1 MRLRIKLST
10 MQIIALGFI
19 IIIFI
24 GACLLCLPFASTN
37 GSVDFVDA
45 LFTATSAT
53 CVTGLVVMDTGTEWT
68 LFGQIVI
75 LVMIQIGGLG
85 FMTFAILFLRIFR
98 KRFGLKN
105 KEVMVESINTSN
117 LDRIVSITNK
127 MLWGT
132 LIFELSGAVLLAI
145 RFVPEYGWGQGLW
158 YGLFHSVSAFCNAGF
173 DLLGVETPFISLV
186 NYADDL
192 LVNGVIMA
200 LIVIGGIGFLVWD
213 DITKFGVRVKRYSLT
228 SKIVLSFSAILI
240 VGGALL
246 MYLAEYAGKDTG
258 LTFGQEVLRSLFAS
272 VTARTAGFNTINLAD
287 MSEGGRLVSMLLMF
301 IGGSPGSTAGGI
313 KTTTFAVIFIY
324 TFAGVSHKQSADV
337 FGRRIPDGAFKRA
350 VYVFFTNLLLVV
362 AGTFVISCLNPD
374 MRFSSVMFEC
384 FSAIGTVGLTVG
396 ITTELDTV
404 SHIVLILLMYLGR
417 VGSISFATVLFEK
430 RARPAVVNPKERITI
445 G

>member
-98 KRFGLKN
+98 RRFGLKN

-117 LDRIVSITNK
+117 LARIVSITNK

-246 MYLAEYAGKDTG
+246 MYLTEYAGKDTG

-272 VTARTAGFNTINLAD
+272 VTARTAGFNTINLSE
-287 MSEGGRLVSMLLMF
+287 MSEGGRLVTMLLMF

-374 MRFSSVMFEC
+374 IRFSSVMFEC

>member
-117 LDRIVSITNK
+117 LARIVSITNK

-213 DITKFGVRVKRYSLT
+213 DITKFGCRFKRYSLT

-272 VTARTAGFNTINLAD
+272 VSARTAGFNTINLSE

-324 TFAGVSHKQSADV
+324 TFAGVSHKQSANV

-362 AGTFVISCLNPD
+362 AGAFVISCMNPD
-374 MRFSSVMFEC
+374 MQFSSVMFEC

>member
-19 IIIFI
+19 IIIFV
-24 GACLLCLPFASTN
+24 GACLLSLPFASTN
-37 GSVDFVDA
+37 GSVNFVDA

-75 LVMIQIGGLG
+75 LAMIQIGGLG

-98 KRFGLKN
+98 RRFGLKN

-117 LDRIVSITNK
+117 LARIVSITNK
-127 MLWGT
+127 MLLGT

-228 SKIVLSFSAILI
+228 SKIVLSFSALLI

-246 MYLAEYAGKDTG
+246 MYLTEYAGKDTG

-272 VTARTAGFNTINLAD
+272 VTARTAGFNTINLSE
-287 MSEGGRLVSMLLMF
+287 MSEGGRLVTMLLMF

-374 MRFSSVMFEC
+374 IRFSSVMFEC

>member
-1 MRLRIKLST
+1 

-200 LIVIGGIGFLVWD
+200 LIVIGGMGFLVWD

-362 AGTFVISCLNPD
+362 AGTFVISCMNPD
-374 MRFSSVMFEC
+374 IRFSSVMFEC

>member
-1 MRLRIKLST
+1 

-145 RFVPEYGWGQGLW
+145 RFVPKYGWGQGLW

-272 VTARTAGFNTINLAD
+272 VTARTAGFNTINLAE

-362 AGTFVISCLNPD
+362 AGTFVISCMNPD
-374 MRFSSVMFEC
+374 IRFSSVMFEC

-396 ITTELDTV
+396 ITTKLDTV

>member
-24 GACLLCLPFASTN
+24 GACLLSLPFASASGGVN
-37 GSVDFVDA
+37 FVDA

-98 KRFGLKN
+98 QRFGLKN

-117 LDRIVSITNK
+117 LERIVSITNK

-132 LIFELSGAVLLAI
+132 LIFELSGAILLAI
-145 RFVPEYGWGQGLW
+145 RFVPEYGLGQGLW

-200 LIVIGGIGFLVWD
+200 LIIIGGIGFLVWD
-213 DITKFGVRVKRYSLT
+213 DITKFGWRVKRYSLT
-228 SKIVLSFSAILI
+228 SKVVLSFSAIL
-240 VGGALL
+240 VLGGALL
-246 MYLAEYAGKDTG
+246 MYLTEYAGKDTG
-258 LTFGQEVLRSLFAS
+258 LTFGQEILRSLFAS
-272 VTARTAGFNTINLAD
+272 VSARTAGFNTINLGE
-287 MSEGGRLVSMLLMF
+287 MSEGGRLVSMVLMF

-374 MRFSSVMFEC
+374 IRFSSVLFEC

-404 SHIVLILLMYLGR
+404 SHIVLMLLMYLGR

>member
-19 IIIFI
+19 IIIFV
-24 GACLLCLPFASTN
+24 GACLLSLPFASTN
-37 GSVDFVDA
+37 GSVNFVDA

-75 LVMIQIGGLG
+75 LAMIQIGGLG

-98 KRFGLKN
+98 RRFGLKN

-117 LDRIVSITNK
+117 LARIVSITNK
-127 MLWGT
+127 MLLGT

-228 SKIVLSFSAILI
+228 SKIVLSFSALLI

-246 MYLAEYAGKDTG
+246 MYLTEYAGKDTG

-287 MSEGGRLVSMLLMF
+287 MSEGGRLVTMLLMF

-374 MRFSSVMFEC
+374 IRFSSVMFEC

>member
-1 MRLRIKLST
+1 

-362 AGTFVISCLNPD
+362 AGTFVISCMNPD
-374 MRFSSVMFEC
+374 IRFSSVMFEC

>member
-1 MRLRIKLST
+1 

-132 LIFELSGAVLLAI
+132 LIFDLSGAVLLAI

-362 AGTFVISCLNPD
+362 AGTFVISCMNPD
-374 MRFSSVMFEC
+374 IRFSSVMFEC

>member
-362 AGTFVISCLNPD
+362 AGTFVISCMNPD

-396 ITTELDTV
+396 ITTKLDTV

>member
-362 AGTFVISCLNPD
+362 AGTFVISCMNPD
-374 MRFSSVMFEC
+374 IRFSSVMFEC

>member
-19 IIIFI
+19 IIIFL
-24 GACLLCLPFASTN
+24 GACVLSLPFASTN
-37 GSVDFVDA
+37 GSVNFVDA

-75 LVMIQIGGLG
+75 LAMIQIGGLG

-98 KRFGLKN
+98 RRFGLKN

-117 LDRIVSITNK
+117 LARIVSITNK
-127 MLWGT
+127 MLLGT

-228 SKIVLSFSAILI
+228 SKIVLSFSALLI

-246 MYLAEYAGKDTG
+246 MYLTEYAGKDTG

-272 VTARTAGFNTINLAD
+272 VTARTAGFNTINLSE
-287 MSEGGRLVSMLLMF
+287 MSEGGRLVTMLLMF

-374 MRFSSVMFEC
+374 IRFSSVMFEC

>member
-213 DITKFGVRVKRYSLT
+213 DITKFGCRFKRYSLT

>member
-117 LDRIVSITNK
+117 LARIVSITNK

-213 DITKFGVRVKRYSLT
+213 DITKFGCRFKRYSLT

-374 MRFSSVMFEC
+374 IRFSSVMFEC

>member
-1 MRLRIKLST
+1 

-75 LVMIQIGGLG
+75 LVVIQIGGLG

-117 LDRIVSITNK
+117 LARIVSITNK

-213 DITKFGVRVKRYSLT
+213 DITKFGCRFKRYSLT

-246 MYLAEYAGKDTG
+246 MYLAEYAGKETG

-272 VTARTAGFNTINLAD
+272 VTARTAGFNTIDLSK

-362 AGTFVISCLNPD
+362 AGTFVISCMNPD
-374 MRFSSVMFEC
+374 IRFSSVMFEC

-396 ITTELDTV
+396 ITTKLDTV

>member
-213 DITKFGVRVKRYSLT
+213 DITKFGCRFKRYSLT

-272 VTARTAGFNTINLAD
+272 VTARTAGFNTIDLSK

-362 AGTFVISCLNPD
+362 AGTFVISCMNPD

-396 ITTELDTV
+396 ITTKLDTV

>member
-24 GACLLCLPFASTN
+24 GACLLCLPFASTD

-117 LDRIVSITNK
+117 LARIVSITNK

-213 DITKFGVRVKRYSLT
+213 DITKFGCRFKRYSLT

-374 MRFSSVMFEC
+374 IRFSSVMFEC

>member
-213 DITKFGVRVKRYSLT
+213 DITKFGCRFKRYSLT

-272 VTARTAGFNTINLAD
+272 VSARTAGFNTINLAD

-362 AGTFVISCLNPD
+362 AGTFVISCMNPD

-396 ITTELDTV
+396 ITTKLDTV

>member
-362 AGTFVISCLNPD
+362 AGTFVISCMNPD
-374 MRFSSVMFEC
+374 IRFSSVMFEC

-417 VGSISFATVLFEK
+417 VGCMCFATLLFEK

>member
-246 MYLAEYAGKDTG
+246 MYLTEYAGKDTG

-272 VTARTAGFNTINLAD
+272 VTARTAGFNTINLAE

-362 AGTFVISCLNPD
+362 AGTFVISCMNPD
-374 MRFSSVMFEC
+374 IRFSSVMFEC

>member
-1 MRLRIKLST
+1 

-145 RFVPEYGWGQGLW
+145 RFVPKYGWGQGLW

-272 VTARTAGFNTINLAD
+272 VTARTAGFNTIDLSK

-374 MRFSSVMFEC
+374 IRFSSVMFEC

-396 ITTELDTV
+396 ITTKLDTV

>member
-213 DITKFGVRVKRYSLT
+213 DITKFGCRFKRYSLT

-396 ITTELDTV
+396 ITTKLDTV

>member
-1 MRLRIKLST
+1 

-272 VTARTAGFNTINLAD
+272 VTARTAGFNTIDLSK

-362 AGTFVISCLNPD
+362 VGTFVISCMNPD
-374 MRFSSVMFEC
+374 IRFSSVMFEC

-396 ITTELDTV
+396 ITTKLDTV

>member
-117 LDRIVSITNK
+117 LARIVSITNK

-246 MYLAEYAGKDTG
+246 MYLAEYASKDTG

-272 VTARTAGFNTINLAD
+272 VSARTAGFNTINLAD

-362 AGTFVISCLNPD
+362 AGAFVISCMNPD

-396 ITTELDTV
+396 ITTKLDTV